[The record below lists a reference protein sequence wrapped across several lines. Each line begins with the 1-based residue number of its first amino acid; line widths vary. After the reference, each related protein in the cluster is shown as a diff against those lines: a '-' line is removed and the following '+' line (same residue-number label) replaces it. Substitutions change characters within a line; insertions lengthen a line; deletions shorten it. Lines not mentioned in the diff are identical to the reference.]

1 MPYIVFIMKK
11 IPYNRVIRKVRK
23 TQRQYPGFG
32 RTQGEIKKNLQKEHQ
47 HARGDETEKT
57 INFGGKPVFDP
68 VCPFSRAPATYIF
81 TAPNCTTTTI
91 SLEPCALNA
100 EC

>member
-32 RTQGEIKKNLQKEHQ
+32 RTQGEIKKNLQKEH
-47 HARGDETEKT
+47 
-57 INFGGKPVFDP
+57 
-68 VCPFSRAPATYIF
+68 
-81 TAPNCTTTTI
+81 
-91 SLEPCALNA
+91 
-100 EC
+100 